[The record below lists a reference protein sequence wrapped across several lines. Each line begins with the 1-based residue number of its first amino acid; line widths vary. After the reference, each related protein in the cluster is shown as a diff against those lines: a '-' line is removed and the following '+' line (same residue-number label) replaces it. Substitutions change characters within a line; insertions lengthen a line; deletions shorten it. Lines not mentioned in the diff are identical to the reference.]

1 MQKTRGFTP
10 EVRFT
15 EPASSAS
22 EWSKQEMSE
31 RYEYPPTEF
40 DPQPPR
46 REKVKDQRRRYFPLL
61 LALAAFVAIADHVSK
76 KFISHRLP
84 VGHVH
89 TVIPGL
95 FNITHVLNTGAAFSF
110 LADTA
115 SPDLVLRGLILFSIA
130 AVLIVGVMLLRSCA
144 TLSLT
149 SIALALILG
158 GAVGN
163 LYDRV
168 MYHYV
173 IDFIGVH
180 VGPYHWPDFNFA
192 DSAIVIG
199 ACLLMIEIIRPQSEI

>member
-1 MQKTRGFTP
+1 MP
-10 EVRFT
+10 
-15 EPASSAS
+15 
-22 EWSKQEMSE
+22 E

-40 DPQPPR
+40 DPKPR
-46 REKVKDQRRRYFPLL
+46 RTDQRRLYFPLL
-61 LALAAFVAIADHVSK
+61 LGLSAFVALADHLSK
-76 KFISHRLP
+76 KFIVNHLP
-84 VGHVH
+84 MGRSH

-95 FNITHVLNTGAAFSF
+95 LNITHVLNTGAAFSF

-115 SPDLVLRGLILFSIA
+115 SPDTVRHGLILFSAIA
-130 AVLIVGVMLLRSCA
+130 VIIVGVLLIRSCNC
-144 TLSLT
+144 LNLT
-149 SIALALILG
+149 CIALALILG

-168 MYHYV
+168 VYHYV

-199 ACLLMIEIIRPQSEI
+199 ACLLMIEIIRPQPEDKASA